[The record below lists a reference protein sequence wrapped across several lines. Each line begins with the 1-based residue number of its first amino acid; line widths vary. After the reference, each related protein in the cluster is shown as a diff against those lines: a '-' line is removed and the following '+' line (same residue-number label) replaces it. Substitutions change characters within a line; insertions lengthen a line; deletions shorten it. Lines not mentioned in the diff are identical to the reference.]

1 NHVRRQ
7 IRPGEMAERVSPTET
22 RIDID
27 DQRCAVGSL
36 SEVDVDRAH
45 RLEEIAEC
53 CHGGG
58 EDLGGHGGCDIA
70 APTPHAVLAP
80 SQSTEQT
87 PAAIESLHS
96 IDTVFGPRQGALH
109 DHGVEAARARSSV
122 AALG

>member
-1 NHVRRQ
+1 
-7 IRPGEMAERVSPTET
+7 MAERVSPTET

-58 EDLGGHGGCDIA
+58 EDLGGHGGCDIGV
-70 APTPHAVLAP
+70 PTPHAVLAP

-87 PAAIESLHS
+87 PVPIELIQS
-96 IDTVFGPRQGALH
+96 IDHVFITRQEGLTAPN
-109 DHGVEAARARSSV
+109 VSAV
-122 AALG
+122 